1 MVRNK
6 PGPNLSDLRR
16 RCPLAIHGRES
27 TSEGT
32 ACCSRSQSQN
42 ARAFSKQQ
50 SMHVFSPTARAV
62 ETTDRSSSSETGTY
76 RYRPDPRHRR
86 CWRPRCRNKDRVGAC
101 LVRRLL
107 EVADGA
113 SHASCWPRAARKITA
128 ARVAGVGGDPFG
140 ASGTRCDGSRRKNVE
155 ESLQRCLLLWI
166 DAASV
171 RSYWPLRHE
180 LGLAVN
186 ENGIWGITEIIDVSI
201 DGTTRRKWKQ
211 NGNIVPDETSCA
223 WSEFWSNGA
232 WRDAGGMDTAA
243 RAATALLAPW
253 FDAGHRL
260 CPSLTQKIN
269 ASLFGLPQLSTV
281 ETEMAQQPQLSSG
294 VSTCDGEA
302 TETAAG

>member
-1 MVRNK
+1 VQPTSVTHSCHVDDYLTHDIHRRIEHGFRRRIDRQLMVRNK

-113 SHASCWPRAARKITA
+113 SHASC
-128 ARVAGVGGDPFG
+128 
-140 ASGTRCDGSRRKNVE
+140 
-155 ESLQRCLLLWI
+155 
-166 DAASV
+166 
-171 RSYWPLRHE
+171 
-180 LGLAVN
+180 
-186 ENGIWGITEIIDVSI
+186 
-201 DGTTRRKWKQ
+201 
-211 NGNIVPDETSCA
+211 
-223 WSEFWSNGA
+223 
-232 WRDAGGMDTAA
+232 
-243 RAATALLAPW
+243 
-253 FDAGHRL
+253 
-260 CPSLTQKIN
+260 
-269 ASLFGLPQLSTV
+269 
-281 ETEMAQQPQLSSG
+281 
-294 VSTCDGEA
+294 
-302 TETAAG
+302 